1 MPENFDD
8 AKGQVKEKAGEVT
21 GNQSLEN
28 EGKVDKAS
36 GKTKGAVDSVKD
48 KVQEIISDDR

>member
-8 AKGQVKEKAGEVT
+8 AKGKVKEKAGDLT
-21 GNQSLEN
+21 DDKSLQS
-28 EGKVDKAS
+28 EGKVDQAS
-36 GKTKGAVDSVKD
+36 GKAKGAVDSVKD

>member
-8 AKGQVKEKAGEVT
+8 AKGQVKEKAGKLT
-21 GNQSLEN
+21 DDHSLEN
-28 EGKVDKAS
+28 EGKVDQAS
-36 GKTKGAVDSVKD
+36 GKAKGAVDGVKD